1 MALLGEHRGS
11 IQDSMPQCTTHT
23 FLRMDTYNAAFDDVT
38 LVNKFCS
45 IAFNGTIMRT
55 LIVSHGSGSLT
66 VAQALHTGAC
76 QLGTRTAW
84 YMASPPLAGSEVRPL
99 PDAASF
105 PLVGSPC
112 CNAVASRAC
121 RWPCLPTTCARRP
134 TLTRSKCATRCVWGG
149 GRCPTPATYASMSIP
164 QWQLCDGSSPSTGFT
179 ALAPSYI
186 SSFSGAIAIAKSE
199 SSGMMCGT
207 APSGIV
213 SASTTAL
220 NSFASYFE
228 SPVADGIVAIGSCN
242 PDGLTMVTDN
252 HNTTLYSAG
261 GDVHG
266 CRAASLPR
274 LTVVVSPRVC

>member
-149 GRCPTPATYASMSIP
+149 GRCPHACCLRKQEHATVATVRREQSVYGIH
-164 QWQLCDGSSPSTGFT
+164 
-179 ALAPSYI
+179 
-186 SSFSGAIAIAKSE
+186 
-199 SSGMMCGT
+199 SSGTVLHLVVLRRHCDCEVG
-207 APSGIV
+207 V
-213 SASTTAL
+213 VRHDVW
-220 NSFASYFE
+220 Y
-228 SPVADGIVAIGSCN
+228 SPERHRFRV
-242 PDGLTMVTDN
+242 DN
-252 HNTTLYSAG
+252 CPQLLRF
-261 GDVHG
+261 V
-266 CRAASLPR
+266 L
-274 LTVVVSPRVC
+274 